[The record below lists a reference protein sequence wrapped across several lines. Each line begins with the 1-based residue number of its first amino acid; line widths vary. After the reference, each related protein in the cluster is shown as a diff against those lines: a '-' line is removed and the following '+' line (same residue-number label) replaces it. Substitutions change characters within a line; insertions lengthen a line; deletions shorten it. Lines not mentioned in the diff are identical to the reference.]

1 MRAIAWQE
9 SGFNPAAVSAVGAWG
24 VMQVTP
30 ATWDFVEQGLIG
42 VPVAHTPDG
51 GIRVGVAFLR
61 HLLVAFQGNV
71 PMAVA
76 AYYQGE
82 GATRMF
88 GILPVSEAYVA
99 NVMALRT
106 RL

>member
-1 MRAIAWQE
+1 MDRLVR
-9 SGFNPAAVSAVGAWG
+9 NTLCP
-24 VMQVTP
+24 
-30 ATWDFVEQGLIG
+30 
-42 VPVAHTPDG
+42 HCPDRSPFG
-51 GIRVGVAFLR
+51 
-61 HLLVAFQGNV
+61 LVAFQGNV

>member
-1 MRAIAWQE
+1 
-9 SGFNPAAVSAVGAWG
+9 
-24 VMQVTP
+24 
-30 ATWDFVEQGLIG
+30 
-42 VPVAHTPDG
+42 
-51 GIRVGVAFLR
+51 
-61 HLLVAFQGNV
+61 
-71 PMAVA
+71 MAVA

-99 NVMALRT
+99 DVMALRT